1 MPLFST
7 IAFPNIFRLA
17 DGPGWSVNNHQGFC
31 SYQSESHRFWI
42 APIRGQRGTIFQ
54 VNTSNKGKKVA
65 AIEEDQWPDITG
77 GRKVRTIPLRGYTLR
92 EKFGYT
98 PGRGSCAIH
107 KPRP

>member
-1 MPLFST
+1 MQGDHRPMMRRKRLDFLINWECPFFST

-77 GRKVRTIPLRGYTLR
+77 SRKVRTIR
-92 EKFGYT
+92 FVV
-98 PGRGSCAIH
+98 IH
-107 KPRP
+107 